1 MQSRSSMIQ
10 AFLDYLQH
18 EKRYATHTLKSYRAD
33 LLQFETYLQMQY
45 EINDL
50 KKVHAVYIRSWLVYL
65 IDKGLSNKS
74 LNRKLSS
81 LKSFYKFALRR
92 DLLSQNPASKIVAP
106 KVKKRLPEVVRAD
119 DLRKDF
125 DWVNCFDFEIL
136 RNHIVVELLYQTG
149 MRRAELIALKISD
162 VSFTQSKCKALGKGN
177 KERNIPIGQE
187 LLLMLK
193 HYLKI
198 REAYLN
204 EQEQEAIKESYLP
217 EHVIITLK
225 GKKAYPKMIYRIV
238 TEDLTKSTTNKKK
251 SPHVLRHSF
260 ATHLLDSGAELNAVK
275 ELLGH
280 SSLAAT
286 QIYTHNSIKQ
296 LKDLYKRAHP
306 KGA

>member
-1 MQSRSSMIQ
+1 MIQ

-18 EKRYATHTLKSYRAD
+18 EKRYASHTLKSYSAD
-33 LLQFETYLQMQY
+33 LLQFEAYLQMQY

-50 KKVHAVYIRSWLVYL
+50 KKVHGMYIRSWLVYL
-65 IDKGLSNKS
+65 IEKGLCNKTI
-74 LNRKLSS
+74 NRKLSS
-81 LKSFYKFALRR
+81 LKSFYKFSLSR
-92 DLLSQNPASKIVAP
+92 DLVSQNPASKIVAP

-119 DLRKDF
+119 DLQKDF
-125 DWVNCFDFEIL
+125 DWTICLDFEIL
-136 RNHIVVELLYQTG
+136 RNHLVVELLYQTG

-162 VSFTQSKCKALGKGN
+162 INFVQSKCKVLGKGN
-177 KERNIPIGQE
+177 KERNIPIGKT
-187 LLLMLK
+187 LILMMK

-198 REAYLN
+198 REAFLDELELEAEGYLN
-204 EQEQEAIKESYLP
+204 EHI
-217 EHVIITLK
+217 IITLK
-225 GKKAYPKMIYRIV
+225 GKKAYPKLIYRIV
-238 TEDLTKSTTNKKK
+238 TEDLKKSTTNKKK